1 VEINQLLFIL
11 IDVVLWA
18 IALLL
23 LIPITV
29 LFLECSG
36 AFLSGFPPTGETK
49 APRPK
54 VAVLIP
60 AYNEAAGIA
69 ATISSI
75 LPQLTPQDRLL
86 VIADNCTDATAEIA
100 RNCGASAIE
109 RQDTQR
115 KGKGYALDFGLQS
128 LESDPPEVVIMVD
141 ADCICQPDSIE
152 KLARAALASKRPV
165 QATYLMEQP
174 PNPTPK
180 DSISAL
186 AFIVKNLV
194 RPSGLK
200 QLGFPSLLT
209 GTGMAFPWSIIRS
222 VSLASSNIVEDM
234 QMSLDLAIAG
244 HPTVFCPEAKVTGC
258 LPQLQQAAKTQRT
271 RWEHGHLQ
279 TLLTQTPRLATA
291 SVQQKRFDL
300 LAIALDLSVPPL
312 SLLVAIWLAA
322 FAVSLLAATF
332 GNIPN
337 SSPLVSSTR
346 IADFSFHCRRLGK
359 IRACQYFGLNSFI
372 CTFLHPVENPFV
384 SGFYPE
390 AANQMGADRTRCLIF
405 RLRLFNRRYQQIN
418 TDERR

>member
-1 VEINQLLFIL
+1 MEINQLLFLL

-18 IALLL
+18 IALIL
-23 LIPITV
+23 LIPVTV
-29 LFLECSG
+29 LFLECSA
-36 AFLSGFPPTGETK
+36 AFLSGFPPTAETK

-54 VAVLIP
+54 AAVLIP

-69 ATISSI
+69 ATISTI

-128 LESDPPEVVIMVD
+128 LESAPPEVVIMVD

-186 AFIVKNLV
+186 AFLVKNLV

-258 LPQLQQAAKTQRT
+258 LPQQQEAAKSQRT

-279 TLLTQTPRLATA
+279 TLLTQTPRLAKA
-291 SVQQKRFDL
+291 SVEQKRFDL
-300 LAIALDLSVPPL
+300 LALALDLSIPPL
-312 SLLVAIWLAA
+312 SLLVAIWVAA
-322 FAVSLLAATF
+322 FAASLLAAAF
-332 GNIPN
+332 GTSPIPAVFLAVQGLLILI
-337 SSPLVSSTR
+337 SIIGAWAKFGRADISGSTLLSVPFYILWKIPLY
-346 IADFSFHCRRLGK
+346 LG
-359 IRACQYFGLNSFI
+359 FI
-372 CTFLHPVENPFV
+372 LKRQTKWV
-384 SGFYPE
+384 
-390 AANQMGADRTRCLIF
+390 RT
-405 RLRLFNRRYQQIN
+405 
-418 TDERR
+418 ERDV

>member
-1 VEINQLLFIL
+1 MEINQLLFLL
-11 IDVVLWA
+11 IDVVLLA
-18 IALLL
+18 IALIL
-23 LIPITV
+23 LIPVAV
-29 LFLECSG
+29 LFLECSA
-36 AFLSGFPPTGETK
+36 AFLSGQGETAETK

-69 ATISSI
+69 ATISTI

-109 RQDTQR
+109 RQDTER

-128 LESDPPEVVIMVD
+128 IESHPPEVVIMVD

-152 KLARAALASKRPV
+152 KLARVAVAEQRPV

-186 AFIVKNLV
+186 AFLVKNLV

-200 QLGFPSLLT
+200 KLGFPSLLT

-244 HPTVFCPEAKVTGC
+244 HPTVFCPEANVTGC
-258 LPQLQQAAKTQRT
+258 LPQQQQAAKSQRT
-271 RWEHGHLQ
+271 RWEHGHIQ
-279 TLLTQTPRLATA
+279 TLLTQTPRLTAA
-291 SVQQKRFDL
+291 SVEQKRFDL

-322 FAVSLLAATF
+322 FVTSLLAAILGTSP
-332 GNIPN
+332 IPAVLLAVQGLLI
-337 SSPLVSSTR
+337 LVSIVSAWVKFGRADISGSTLLSVPFY
-346 IADFSFHCRRLGK
+346 ILWKIPLYLG
-359 IRACQYFGLNSFI
+359 
-372 CTFLHPVENPFV
+372 FLLKRQTKWV
-384 SGFYPE
+384 
-390 AANQMGADRTRCLIF
+390 RT
-405 RLRLFNRRYQQIN
+405 
-418 TDERR
+418 ERDV

>member
-1 VEINQLLFIL
+1 MQNNQLAFLFIDAL
-11 IDVVLWA
+11 ILA
-18 IALLL
+18 IALIL
-23 LIPITV
+23 LIPVAV
-29 LFLECSG
+29 LFLECT
-36 AFLSGFPPTGETK
+36 AALLSGKNETSETK
-49 APRPK
+49 SPRPK

-69 ATISSI
+69 ATISTI
-75 LPQLTPQDRLL
+75 LPQLTADDRLL
-86 VIADNCTDATAEIA
+86 VIADNCTDETAEIA

-115 KGKGYALDFGLQS
+115 KGKGYALDFGLES
-128 LESDPPEVVIMVD
+128 IASDPPEVVIMVD
-141 ADCICQPDSIE
+141 ADCICQPDSLE
-152 KLARAALASKRPV
+152 KLARVAVDSNRPV

-186 AFIVKNLV
+186 AFLVKNLV

-209 GTGMAFPWSIIRS
+209 GTGMAFPWLIIRE

-244 HPTVFCPEAKVTGC
+244 HPTVFCPEARVTGC
-258 LPQLQQAAKTQRT
+258 LPQQQQAAKNQRT
-271 RWEHGHLQ
+271 RWEHGHIQ

-300 LAIALDLSVPPL
+300 LAIALDLCVPPL

-322 FAVSLLAATF
+322 FAASLLAATLGTSPIPAILLAVQGLLILISIVGAWAKF
-332 GNIPN
+332 GRADISGSTLLSVPFYILWKIP
-337 SSPLVSSTR
+337 LY
-346 IADFSFHCRRLGK
+346 LG
-359 IRACQYFGLNSFI
+359 
-372 CTFLHPVENPFV
+372 FLLKRQTKWV
-384 SGFYPE
+384 
-390 AANQMGADRTRCLIF
+390 RT
-405 RLRLFNRRYQQIN
+405 
-418 TDERR
+418 ERDV